1 MMGVSGLGGKP
12 LKVSLAVQ
20 KNKSSEPEF
29 DIPQHLVQ
37 HVAQQVIGGGQS
49 QNYNQEP
56 NPAEQGYNAEYYQ
69 QYSQYW
75 SQYAA
80 WQQWQQQYAA
90 WEQHNQQNGGNG
102 GPPPSQ
108 NGENGHPGAGPQPP
122 APPPPAEKAKPAD
135 PYNMFEGPLTQLVE
149 HTKSV
154 DIKSEN
160 KKWLEESQEMWSSVE
175 ESCWWDPSQSKA

>member
-1 MMGVSGLGGKP
+1 MFIF
-12 LKVSLAVQ
+12 KVSLAVQ

-49 QNYNQEP
+49 QYNQQQP
-56 NPAEQGYNAEYYQ
+56 DPAEQGYNAEYYQ

-90 WEQHNQQNGGNG
+90 WEQHQQATGAAPGHNGDSAG
-102 GPPPSQ
+102 G
-108 NGENGHPGAGPQPP
+108 GPQPP
-122 APPPPAEKAKPAD
+122 APPPPAAKAKPAD
-135 PYNMFEGPLTQLVE
+135 PYNMLEGPLTQLVE
-149 HTKSV
+149 HTRAV
-154 DIKSEN
+154 DTKSEN
-160 KKWLEESQEMWSSVE
+160 KKWVEQSQELWTSVQD
-175 ESCWWDPSQSKA
+175 SGWWDPSVSTV